1 VTREHHHPDGAELQ
15 AWLEGD
21 LSGQAGDE
29 LAGHLET
36 CARCGNERHSFEQLF
51 DELEAVEQNVATEP
65 GPQFSRRVMAGIL
78 HQETAGRVR
87 RNRVMVPAAAA
98 AFLAMVLALW
108 LLPAPG
114 LTTAADSTGGVA
126 FPVLLGAILKI
137 VHSGA
142 VMISEGLDLAFR
154 LARTVS
160 VLLATLPVS
169 VWAACLA
176 LFGAVHG
183 ALFLCLQQYARR
195 SPTRC

>member
-1 VTREHHHPDGAELQ
+1 MTREYHHPDGAELQ

-21 LSGQAGDE
+21 LSGPAGDE

-36 CARCGNERHSFEQLF
+36 CARCGNDRHSFEQLF
-51 DELEAVEQNVATEP
+51 DELEAVERAMAAEP

-87 RNRVMVPAAAA
+87 RNRVMAPAAAA

-108 LLPAPG
+108 LLPTSG
-114 LTTAADSTGGVA
+114 LTTAADSAGGLA
-126 FPVLLGAILKI
+126 SPVLLGAILKI

-142 VMISEGLDLAFR
+142 VMISEGLDLAQR

-160 VLLATLPVS
+160 VFLATLPVS

-176 LFGAVHG
+176 LFCAVHG
-183 ALFLCLQQYARR
+183 ALFFCLQQYARR